1 MRYLYPGLCVFF
13 LMCLVSGPF
22 AQSWITT
29 ADQTMKLSRNS
40 LSIKRIQQDAALSVI
55 QINPQQ
61 TYQTIEGFGF
71 TLTGGS
77 STLIN
82 RLPAAKRKQLLHE
95 LFGSGKDYIAISSLR
110 ISMGAS
116 DLSSRVFTY
125 DDIPAN
131 TTDFGL
137 AKFSLSEDTIDLIP
151 LLKQIISINPS
162 VKITASPWTPP
173 LWMKDNKSSIGGKL
187 LPSCYGVYAD
197 YFVKYIRAMK
207 EQGITIDAVT
217 IQNEPQNPHNNP
229 SLLMDAEEQKI
240 FVKNHLGPAFRKSAL
255 ETRVIIWDHNADMPE
270 YPLHILADS
279 EAAQYVDG
287 TAFHLYA
294 GNIGALSKVHDAH
307 PSKNIYFTEQWTG
320 SKGDFG
326 GDLMWHFKNVL
337 IGSLR
342 NWSRTV
348 LEWNLANDAGFGPHT
363 PGGCSECKGA
373 LTIDGAA
380 IQKNVSYFIIAHAS
394 KFIPPGSVR
403 VASSEVTGI
412 PSVAFK
418 TPDGKIVL
426 LLMNDSGKTQKVGIE
441 VAEQQVQLEIQ
452 SGCVATIIFNP

>member
-1 MRYLYPGLCVFF
+1 
-13 LMCLVSGPF
+13 MCLVSGPF
-22 AQSWITT
+22 AQSWTTT
-29 ADQTMKLSRNS
+29 ADQTMKLSRKS

-77 STLIN
+77 ATLIK
-82 RLPAAKRKQLLHE
+82 RLPAARRKQLLKE
-95 LFGSGKDYIAISSLR
+95 LFGRSRGGMAISSLR

-229 SLLMDAEEQKI
+229 SLLMDAEEQKL

-255 ETRVIIWDHNADMPE
+255 ETRIIIWDHNADMPE
-270 YPLHILADS
+270 YPMHILSDP

-294 GNIGALSKVHDAH
+294 GNIGALSVVHDAH

-320 SKGDFG
+320 KNGTFD
-326 GDLMWHFKNVL
+326 GDLQWHIRNVV
-337 IGSLR
+337 IGSMR
-342 NWSRTV
+342 NWSKNA
-348 LEWNLANDAGFGPHT
+348 LEWNLANDTAYGPHT

-373 LTIDGAA
+373 LTISDNRIAR
-380 IQKNVSYFIIAHAS
+380 NVSYYVIAHAS
-394 KFIPPGSVR
+394 RFVPQGSIR
-403 VASSEVTGI
+403 IASQEVEGL
-412 PSVAFK
+412 SNVAFLA
-418 TPDGKIVL
+418 PSGKIAVIVL
-426 LLMNDSGKTQKVGIE
+426 NEKDRVITCSLQVGKR
-441 VAEQQVQLEIQ
+441 AAIQ
-452 SGCVATIIFNP
+452 SLPAKSVTTIMIKP

>member
-1 MRYLYPGLCVFF
+1 
-13 LMCLVSGPF
+13 MCLIGGPF
-22 AQSWITT
+22 SQSWTTT
-29 ADQTMKLSRNS
+29 ADQTMKLSRKP

-77 STLIN
+77 ATLIN
-82 RLPAAKRKQLLHE
+82 RLPAAKRKQLLQE
-95 LFGSGKDYIAISSLR
+95 LFGRYKDGMAISSLR

-151 LLKQIISINPS
+151 LLRQIISINPS

-229 SLLMDAEEQKI
+229 SLLMDAE
-240 FVKNHLGPAFRKSAL
+240 
-255 ETRVIIWDHNADMPE
+255 
-270 YPLHILADS
+270 
-279 EAAQYVDG
+279 
-287 TAFHLYA
+287 
-294 GNIGALSKVHDAH
+294 
-307 PSKNIYFTEQWTG
+307 
-320 SKGDFG
+320 
-326 GDLMWHFKNVL
+326 
-337 IGSLR
+337 
-342 NWSRTV
+342 
-348 LEWNLANDAGFGPHT
+348 
-363 PGGCSECKGA
+363 
-373 LTIDGAA
+373 
-380 IQKNVSYFIIAHAS
+380 
-394 KFIPPGSVR
+394 
-403 VASSEVTGI
+403 
-412 PSVAFK
+412 
-418 TPDGKIVL
+418 
-426 LLMNDSGKTQKVGIE
+426 
-441 VAEQQVQLEIQ
+441 
-452 SGCVATIIFNP
+452 

>member
-1 MRYLYPGLCVFF
+1 
-13 LMCLVSGPF
+13 MCFVGGPF
-22 AQSWITT
+22 AQSWTTT
-29 ADQTMKLSRNS
+29 ADQSMKLSRKS
-40 LSIKRIQQDAALSVI
+40 LSIKRIQQDDALSVI

-77 STLIN
+77 ATLIN

-95 LFGSGKDYIAISSLR
+95 LFGRSRGGMAISSLR

-255 ETRVIIWDHNADMPE
+255 ETRIIIWDHNADMPE

-320 SKGDFG
+320 KNGTFD
-326 GDLMWHFKNVL
+326 GDLQWHIRNVV
-337 IGSLR
+337 IGSMR
-342 NWSRTV
+342 NWSKNA
-348 LEWNLANDAGFGPHT
+348 LEWNLANDTAYGPHT

-373 LTIDGAA
+373 LTISANRVER
-380 IQKNVSYFIIAHAS
+380 NVSYYVIAHAS
-394 KFIPPGSVR
+394 RFVPQGSIR
-403 VASSEVTGI
+403 IASQEVEGL
-412 PSVAFK
+412 SNVAFL
-418 TPDGKIVL
+418 TPSGKIAVIVL
-426 LLMNDSGKTQKVGIE
+426 NEKDRVIICSLHVVKR
-441 VAEQQVQLEIQ
+441 AAIQ
-452 SGCVATIIFNP
+452 SLPAKSVTTIMIKP

>member
-1 MRYLYPGLCVFF
+1 
-13 LMCLVSGPF
+13 MCLVSGPF
-22 AQSWITT
+22 AQSWTTT
-29 ADQTMKLSRNS
+29 ADQSMKLSRKS
-40 LSIKRIQQDAALSVI
+40 LSFKRIQQEAALPVI
-55 QINPQQ
+55 QIYPQQ

-77 STLIN
+77 ATLIN

-95 LFGSGKDYIAISSLR
+95 LFGSSRGGMAISSLR

-116 DLSSRVFTY
+116 DLSSSVFTY

-131 TTDFGL
+131 TTDFEL

-151 LLKQIISINPS
+151 LLKQIMSINPS

-207 EQGITIDAVT
+207 EQGITIDAIT

-229 SLLMDAEEQKI
+229 SLLMGADEQKV

-255 ETRVIIWDHNADMPE
+255 ETRIIIWDHNADMPE
-270 YPLHILADS
+270 YPTHILSDP

-320 SKGDFG
+320 KNGTFD
-326 GDLMWHFKNVL
+326 GDLQWHIRNVV
-337 IGSLR
+337 IGAMR
-342 NWSRTV
+342 NWSKNV
-348 LEWNLANDAGFGPHT
+348 LEWNLANDTAYGPHT
-363 PGGCSECKGA
+363 PGGCSECRGA
-373 LTIDGAA
+373 LTISGNRIAR
-380 IQKNVSYFIIAHAS
+380 NVSYYVIAHAS
-394 KFIPPGSVR
+394 RFVPQGSIR
-403 VASSEVTGI
+403 IGSEEVEGL
-412 PSVAFK
+412 SNVAFL
-418 TPDGKIVL
+418 TPSGKIAVIVL
-426 LLMNDSGKTQKVGIE
+426 NETNRIIRCSLQTGKSAV
-441 VAEQQVQLEIQ
+441 IQ
-452 SGCVATIIFNP
+452 SLPAKSVSTIMIKP